1 MTHAAAVRLTLVSA
15 DNATG
20 FRGVVRHE
28 ANKSK
33 PFQAQLQRGGKCQYL
48 DVFATAEEAA
58 LVRARALKSEGSN
71 VAATEPEQCEW
82 AQCTDCGKWRR
93 LLSESAADLPDVWT
107 CAMSRD
113 ALRDSCEAAE
123 EVLVDGEVE
132 QEVVP
137 VVGLTGVQNL
147 SLIHI

>member
-1 MTHAAAVRLTLVSA
+1 MTHAAAAAVGLTLVSA

-58 LVRARALKSEGSN
+58 LVRARALAN
-71 VAATEPEQCEW
+71 
-82 AQCTDCGKWRR
+82 
-93 LLSESAADLPDVWT
+93 LSEYRLTW
-107 CAMSRD
+107 R
-113 ALRDSCEAAE
+113 
-123 EVLVDGEVE
+123 LV
-132 QEVVP
+132 
-137 VVGLTGVQNL
+137 
-147 SLIHI
+147 SKIA